1 MLLCV
6 LSFFVHFLSIYSF
19 IFITNN
25 IKVKDKTVLMD
36 GKIIINKKIV
46 DKKGRLGANLNVF
59 LFFGRKHF
67 CNSQLFSR
75 IDNGGWKTFLS
86 MNRI

>member
-1 MLLCV
+1 MFCRFRSL
-6 LSFFVHFLSIYSF
+6 LSIYAF
-19 IFITNN
+19 ILSQIILKLR
-25 IKVKDKTVLMD
+25 IKLFKWMEKLR
-36 GKIIINKKIV
+36 I
-46 DKKGRLGANLNVF
+46 KKGRLGVNLNVF

-75 IDNGGWKTFLS
+75 IDNGGWKTLLS

>member
-1 MLLCV
+1 M
-6 LSFFVHFLSIYSF
+6 
-19 IFITNN
+19 
-25 IKVKDKTVLMD
+25 
-36 GKIIINKKIV
+36 
-46 DKKGRLGANLNVF
+46 KKGRLGVNLNVF

-75 IDNGGWKTFLS
+75 IDNGGWKTLLS

>member
-1 MLLCV
+1 MW
-6 LSFFVHFLSIYSF
+6 I
-19 IFITNN
+19 
-25 IKVKDKTVLMD
+25 
-36 GKIIINKKIV
+36 
-46 DKKGRLGANLNVF
+46 KKGRLGANLNVF